1 MQNSY
6 LKLIEIFAGMKKY
19 YIILFCVQV
28 MVALGAIPAGW
39 AYLSDPSGTS
49 MGVTVDLLANSPLK
63 NFLIPGLFL
72 LIVHGLGNLA
82 GAVLSIMG
90 KKAAGIAGLGLGIIL
105 CFWII
110 IQVWW
115 ITLSSFMQPLFFV
128 IGLFE
133 ALLGWTIIAKN
144 RTNP

>member
-1 MQNSY
+1 
-6 LKLIEIFAGMKKY
+6 MKKY

-28 MVALGAIPAGW
+28 MVAIGAIPAGW
-39 AYLSDPSGTS
+39 AYLSDPSGAS
-49 MGVTVDLLANSPLK
+49 MGVTVDLLAHSPLK

-72 LIVHGLGNLA
+72 FIVHGFGNVG

-90 KKAAGIAGLGLGIIL
+90 KSVAGKAGIALGIIL
-105 CFWII
+105 CLWIV

-115 ITLSSFMQPLFFV
+115 ISLSSFMQPLFFG

-133 ALLGWTIIAKN
+133 AMLGWTIVRKHASGL
-144 RTNP
+144 